1 MKRPTYT
8 PASYIKKVFRLGERS
23 LPKDEIIDRLNQW
36 LEQIG
41 EPTTSERVLNETLS
55 LPESPVRVGSSEAI
69 IELTYQ
75 PHQLFDLAYRYV
87 RESHAPKSMEQILRE
102 VRRQTTFSW
111 NQAARLLI
119 LEKDPRFVQY
129 AGDSRWYLAE
139 WQVMNDQVYTWMVKT
154 AIDRTALRNVPIMAE
169 QELGLAFKEHIFV
182 PEQDDRF
189 VVSGE
194 NLYLN
199 ADLKQ
204 SVEQVQDQEKDTLID
219 PETIFEEVQVA
230 TVVHSEVDA
239 LQEIAA
245 AMTVVELETES
256 MTTKEESDMNMT
268 QQQVNA
274 SVKQEVSQHLRQA
287 LAILEARNHQMSQEV
302 INHFQESNIQAI
314 EVLMKEKHKNEQTVV
329 GLGQVLAQFEQQ

>member
-36 LEQIG
+36 FAKTGQT
-41 EPTTSERVLNETLS
+41 TTSERVLNETLS

-87 RESHAPKSMEQILRE
+87 RETHSPKSMEQILRE

-111 NQAARLLI
+111 NQAARLLV

-139 WQVMNDQVYTWMVKT
+139 WEVMNDQVYAWMLQTKT
-154 AIDRTALRNVPIMAE
+154 DRMAVRNVPMMAE
-169 QELGLAFKEHIFV
+169 QELGLAYKEHIFL

-189 VVSGE
+189 GVSGE
-194 NLYLN
+194 NLYV
-199 ADLKQ
+199 KQ
-204 SVEQVQDQEKDTLID
+204 
-219 PETIFEEVQVA
+219 P
-230 TVVHSEVDA
+230 A
-239 LQEIAA
+239 LQETKLEQTEEAISDVEQEVTLIQEEFASLQEVAA
-245 AMTVVELETES
+245 AAETVNETDTEP
-256 MTTKEESDMNMT
+256 TTIKEETHMNMT

-287 LAILEARNHQMSQEV
+287 LAILEARNQQMAQEV
-302 INHFQESNIQAI
+302 IVHFQESNIQAI
-314 EVLMKEKHKNEQTVV
+314 EVLMQEKHKNEQTVV

>member
-36 LEQIG
+36 FEKTGQT
-41 EPTTSERVLNETLS
+41 TTSERVLNETLS

-87 RESHAPKSMEQILRE
+87 RDTHSPKSMEQILRE

-111 NQAARLLI
+111 NQAARLLV

-139 WQVMNDQVYTWMVKT
+139 WKVMNDPVYSWMLET
-154 AIDRTALRNVPIMAE
+154 ATDRMALRNVPIMAE
-169 QELGLAFKEHIFV
+169 QELGLAYREHIFL

-199 ADLKQ
+199 EDVKQPEVQEPKLKQ
-204 SVEQVQDQEKDTLID
+204 DGAADSDVEQEEATSIQDELASLQEVAAAEAVIE
-219 PETIFEEVQVA
+219 PETKLTTIEE
-230 TVVHSEVDA
+230 
-239 LQEIAA
+239 
-245 AMTVVELETES
+245 ETH
-256 MTTKEESDMNMT
+256 MNMT

-274 SVKQEVSQHLRQA
+274 SVKQEVSHHLRQA
-287 LAILEARNHQMSQEV
+287 LAILEARNQQMAQEV
-302 INHFQESNIQAI
+302 IVHFQESNIQAI